1 MQCNNLPSSEWETSE
16 LIWPGV
22 STKKGTRCWSS
33 TTTRTGFRK
42 SGTGS
47 ARAIVAD
54 ATDPKVL
61 ASLDLDQMDAV
72 TVSVGDNIAAAILI
86 TLNLKDINV
95 KRLAVKTVSEPQGRV
110 LQKVGATE
118 VLFPEKDMALT
129 LAERLHSPNVLEY
142 LPFMEDYSIIEMTPP
157 AHTVGK
163 PLRELDLINRYG
175 IQIIAIKEIAP
186 ERMNMVPTATYVMKD
201 SDILIVLGSREG
213 IEKMRAD
220 TA

>member
-1 MQCNNLPSSEWETSE
+1 MQQFTVIGVGNFGAYLARRLYEKGDEVLVIDNNADRIQEIRDT
-16 LIWPGV
+16 V
-22 STKKGTRCWSS
+22 S
-33 TTTRTGFRK
+33 
-42 SGTGS
+42 
-47 ARAIVAD
+47 RAIVAD

-61 ASLDLDQMDAV
+61 APLGLDQMDAV

-142 LPFMEDYSIIEMTPP
+142 VPFMEDYSIIEMTPP

-175 IQIIAIKEIAP
+175 IQIIAVKEIDP
-186 ERMNMVPTATYVMKD
+186 DRMHMVPTATYVLKD
-201 SDILIVLGSREG
+201 SDILIVLGSRAG